1 MSNKKKSI
9 GYFASAVV
17 FIVVGVITWT
27 LPEIPGAVGII
38 LNGIGTV
45 LGAFGVKVVLPK

>member
-1 MSNKKKSI
+1 MGKKKKSI
-9 GYFASAVV
+9 GYFVSAVI

-27 LPEIPGAVGII
+27 LPEIPGAVGIV

-45 LGAFGVKVVLPK
+45 LGAFGIGVVLPK